1 MYAIIDIETTGL
13 GAQGNKIT
21 EISIIVHDGKKIV
34 KEYTTL
40 VNPELPISYRISG
53 LTGIT
58 NDMVRSAPK
67 FYEIAK
73 DVIEFTS
80 DCIFVAQM

>member
-1 MYAIIDIETTGL
+1 MYAIVDIETTGL

-21 EISIIVHDGKKIV
+21 EISIFVHDGQKII
-34 KEYTTL
+34 KEFTSL
-40 VNPELPISYRISG
+40 VNPESSISYRISG

-73 DVIEFTS
+73 DVIEYTK
-80 DCIFVAQM
+80 DCIFVA